1 MEKLTE
7 YVDGKYIR
15 IKGTKSLYE
24 RYERDGAPLSNAIV
38 RLAAYEETGLK
49 PEAVEHLKLAS
60 MGKAIAEIKEFEGV
74 PIDRLRKLAQAEK
87 TGQLVVL
94 SEPMKPMVY
103 KPNDTDVY
111 CPSCGESLS
120 GGWPLSDADD
130 LRKLCQCPNCG
141 QSIDDTKCEAAEA
154 ALEAQRG
161 ENNA

>member
-15 IKGTKSLYE
+15 IKGTKSLYPKN
-24 RYERDGAPLSNAIV
+24 ERDGAPLSNAIA
-38 RLAAYEETGLK
+38 RLAAYEETGLE
-49 PEAVEHLKLAS
+49 PEAVEYLKLAS

-74 PIDRLRKLAQAEK
+74 PIDRLRELAQAEK
-87 TGQLVVL
+87 EGRLVVL

-141 QSIDDTKCEAAEA
+141 QSIDDTRCEAAEA
-154 ALEAQRG
+154 ALKEREAEHDR
-161 ENNA
+161 

>member
-1 MEKLTE
+1 MTDQEL
-7 YVDGKYIR
+7 
-15 IKGTKSLYE
+15 LQ
-24 RYERDGAPLSNAIV
+24 
-38 RLAAYEETGLK
+38 AYKNTWLE
-49 PEAVEHLKLAS
+49 PEDMKRAFNEDAVLKLAGQALGMS
-60 MGKAIAEIKEFEGV
+60 
-74 PIDRLRKLAQAEK
+74 PDRLRKLAQAEK

-141 QSIDDTKCEAAEA
+141 QSIDDTRCEAAEA
-154 ALEAQRG
+154 ALKDLEADYDR
-161 ENNA
+161 